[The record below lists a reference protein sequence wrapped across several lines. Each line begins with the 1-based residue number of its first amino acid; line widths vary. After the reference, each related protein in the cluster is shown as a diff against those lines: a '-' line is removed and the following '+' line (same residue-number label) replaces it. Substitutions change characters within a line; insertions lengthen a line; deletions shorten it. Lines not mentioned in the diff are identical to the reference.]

1 RWDQA
6 GSNNY
11 HRFGTH
17 RRYCAFDGPFQRFFY
32 LDADTL
38 LMGPVQPFF
47 AQLESSD
54 CVVYNYQYKNPEH
67 VYNLS
72 ASKLTKIFP
81 PERIS
86 SEIFCSGGYGSKQG
100 LFDAQIREWLL
111 SQLKLGEAEI
121 LYPMAPDQTII
132 NYMMMRSGCSINN
145 LALSLPKDKIT
156 GCCVT
161 SSHFENKDNIL
172 YDKGNR
178 LTYIHYIGLS
188 STIFKKLCAGEN
200 IDFPYRDIFLYY
212 RYYHQPE
219 KLPKLTGKPVYYQ
232 QKTNLKQR
240 IFQKL
245 GFKK

>member
-1 RWDQA
+1 
-6 GSNNY
+6 
-11 HRFGTH
+11 
-17 RRYCAFDGPFQRFFY
+17 
-32 LDADTL
+32 
-38 LMGPVQPFF
+38 
-47 AQLESSD
+47 
-54 CVVYNYQYKNPEH
+54 
-67 VYNLS
+67 
-72 ASKLTKIFP
+72 
-81 PERIS
+81 
-86 SEIFCSGGYGSKQG
+86 
-100 LFDAQIREWLL
+100 
-111 SQLKLGEAEI
+111 
-121 LYPMAPDQTII
+121 
-132 NYMMMRSGCSINN
+132 YMMMRSGCSINN